1 MVLLGFEITGI
12 LVICFVMIVLVV
24 AVGIIIVG
32 KLCNKPIITKIGYV
46 LLAIFLASMIVYGI
60 YLLEELNKEGEQNKI
75 GTNEVQNM
83 VVEPIK
89 TDMQTDITDLVKNNG
104 RYFKGKV
111 TKIGENE
118 ITFVSEKNEHVIRI
132 GEDLPL
138 INARTGK
145 SMMQEEIKIGDFL
158 DTFGK
163 HVGIIRNI
171 SGEELKKE
179 LLKNCSSENNA
190 EDIIGNSFDLI
201 EIEKI
206 NSEKALV
213 TLEFMDIYGEMMPK
227 NETFRVKFEVN
238 DKTEIT
244 SKSRLCHSIDTLEA
258 ARGYIIDITIDAS
271 TLEKENPVLI
281 SFSATDN

>member
-171 SGEELKKE
+171 SGEE
-179 LLKNCSSENNA
+179 
-190 EDIIGNSFDLI
+190 
-201 EIEKI
+201 
-206 NSEKALV
+206 
-213 TLEFMDIYGEMMPK
+213 
-227 NETFRVKFEVN
+227 
-238 DKTEIT
+238 
-244 SKSRLCHSIDTLEA
+244 
-258 ARGYIIDITIDAS
+258 
-271 TLEKENPVLI
+271 
-281 SFSATDN
+281 

>member
-83 VVEPIK
+83 VVEPTK

-104 RYFKGKV
+104 QYFKGKI

-258 ARGYIIDITIDAS
+258 ARGNIIDITIDAN

>member
-179 LLKNCSSENNA
+179 LLENCSSENNA

-258 ARGYIIDITIDAS
+258 ARGNIIDITIDAS

>member
-138 INARTGK
+138 INASTGK

-258 ARGYIIDITIDAS
+258 ARGNIIDITIDAS

>member
-118 ITFVSEKNEHVIRI
+118 ITFVSKKNEHVIRI

-179 LLKNCSSENNA
+179 LLENCSSENNA

-258 ARGYIIDITIDAS
+258 ARGNIIDITIDAS